1 MAERHDMLPPAER
14 PSMSDQLPKGA
25 ATPQCN
31 KCQTPMGF
39 AMTIWLISEPGH
51 LDVFECGR
59 CGKLNFR
66 TNHTSR

>member
-1 MAERHDMLPPAER
+1 
-14 PSMSDQLPKGA
+14 MSDQLPKGA